1 MKSKNIYT
9 NAHPN
14 TTIHGLGF
22 KDAKKAK
29 ETIKILEDLVKK
41 KEISIVRA
49 KQTINVLMQR
59 AKYHPHK
66 TSQMNS
72 AISIFKKWL
81 TKHQPS

>member
-14 TTIHGLGF
+14 TTIKGLGF
-22 KDAKKAK
+22 KDEKKAK
-29 ETIKILEDLVKK
+29 NTIKILEDLVKK
-41 KEISIVRA
+41 KYISIVRS

-66 TSQMNS
+66 TPQMNK
-72 AISIFKKWL
+72 AINIFQKWL
-81 TKHQPS
+81 KNQSS